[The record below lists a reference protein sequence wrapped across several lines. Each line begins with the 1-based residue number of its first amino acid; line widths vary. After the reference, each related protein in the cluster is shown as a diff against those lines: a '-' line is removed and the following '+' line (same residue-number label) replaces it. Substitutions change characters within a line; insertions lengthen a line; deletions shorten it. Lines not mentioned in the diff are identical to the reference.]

1 MSYNQYLQ
9 VKQHVLESR
18 SDRRFYYFKDRYAL
32 MLLRHFVGEGKSV
45 REIKESPFAKLLG
58 RPVLKELLARRGGAC
73 ITGDDLVSIW
83 PAVPECFHIAIDDW
97 GSETNERHSWCQT
110 SRPGMNLVVM
120 LNFSNTHN
128 NMMFGGVPNQLH
140 RYFCYEDHPH
150 TNGQCTMAWSRVDI
164 AEDGGEALIEEVQ
177 NDWLREAEWYL
188 YLYDEDKGPRGVSPK
203 EHRCLVRYA
212 HAVLERYAPIWQEAM
227 LAAALQVLKNDLG
240 IGTIYYHTFEGGNLL
255 KNMTDDFAPP
265 RSIYTQLPKRFCFP
279 PTTETPAMLAHELER
294 LQDRKGRPRPVRFQ
308 KLEL

>member
-1 MSYNQYLQ
+1 MSYDQYLQ

-58 RPVLKELLARRGGAC
+58 RPALKELLARRGGAC

-120 LNFSNTHN
+120 LNFSNAHN
-128 NMMFGGVPNQLH
+128 SMFRRLIPERLNYFFRYAGHPNTL
-140 RYFCYEDHPH
+140 
-150 TNGQCTMAWSRVDI
+150 GKCTMAWSRIDI
-164 AEDGGEALIEEVQ
+164 AEDGSEALIEEVQ
-177 NDWLREAEWYL
+177 NDWLREAGFCVDRYA
-188 YLYDEDKGPRGVSPK
+188 RGLRPK
-203 EHRCLVRYA
+203 RTTRKEQRQILRYA

-265 RSIYTQLPKRFCFP
+265 RSIYTQLPKRFCFQ